1 MHLRAKC
8 DNSNRKKPQI
18 YCKNNKEILDDLK
31 KSIEITNSNDAFCF
45 PFYAQDERTRNLVKE
60 AGFKVAFIGGNRRST
75 RNDNKMLEPRY
86 PIKANITLEEFIRI
100 VTM

>member
-1 MHLRAKC
+1 MIG
-8 DNSNRKKPQI
+8 KKNTD
-18 YCKNNKEILDDLK
+18 KALEILDDLK

-100 VTM
+100 VTMWYNLSEVIRWKH